1 MCLFK
6 TFLYILTFLIGG
18 ILIRKIYNIMRQH
31 KKENKGYIE
40 SDHFEV
46 KEK

>member
-6 TFLYILTFLIGG
+6 TFLYVLTALVGG
-18 ILIRKIYNIMRQH
+18 ILIHKLHNVMRQY
-31 KKENKGYIE
+31 KKENKSYIE